1 MESGLASTGLTR
13 MRANGLHFRLHDA
26 ASKKVNHSLNRQVMS
41 MKRFRCMVL
50 VMGAAV
56 LYCLVMADAGDAA
69 FDQIKNAPGS
79 VRTNMYIEVNKD
91 GTATIR
97 EHSEY
102 SIHSREGIKKYGI
115 YAHQYNPAIERH
127 RVLKMET
134 RNGSEVKPV
143 PASLI
148 EDKPVAS
155 NLSGFD
161 EINQFKAAFPDVR
174 EGSVL
179 VVDIQ
184 RVIFRTKLPGLF
196 EFVFKF
202 GGEEHIERAEIE
214 VVSELPLFWE
224 VNDRWDIVD
233 AQQEIGNGVYKL
245 SARNKRSTYF
255 KVVHEEQSLQTD
267 EDFPYLAMSTVKDW
281 RDLGRSMSSLWEP
294 RLKSPLPVQ
303 FKNIANELSS
313 LASEDA
319 KIDTM
324 LNLVSERLRYHG
336 DWRPVEGTDVPRPLA
351 DIGAQGFGDC
361 KDFSAVSAAILRH
374 AGMTAYPVF
383 VERGRHAPTARLI
396 VPRLD
401 AFDHVVVFVR
411 GKDGKSRWFDPTNA
425 FRPSS
430 LIPEDIADRPGLLLA
445 GESSDLVR
453 LPTEDP
459 ALNVDESVDLLQ
471 DQNDGWVKYNLAR
484 RYSGNPAF
492 DVQHRIVFDKI
503 DYASEVE
510 ADIKSSG
517 LRIIDFRMLSD
528 VPGRIEKPFEFTA
541 RFSFLVKDFFYR
553 AGENYF
559 HVLEAPPL
567 VHKLLGIDPER
578 RESSYGGD
586 GVGTDIQ
593 EYRLE
598 SWRVMGAPPDN
609 CLIDTPWYSLRRAVS
624 VESEVLVIRDTAITK
639 KNVIPASM
647 LRADSFSRTAD
658 KIRECFMQVGVII
671 KKKN

>member
-1 MESGLASTGLTR
+1 MPSTGYTCML
-13 MRANGLHFRLHDA
+13 ANGLHFRLLDA
-26 ASKKVNHSLNRQVMS
+26 ASREVNHSLNLLVIG
-41 MKRFRCMVL
+41 MKRFGCMML
-50 VMGAAV
+50 AMGAAV
-56 LYCLVMADAGDAA
+56 LYFLVMADAGDAA
-69 FDQIKNAPGS
+69 FDQIKNAPAS
-79 VRTNMYIEVNKD
+79 VRTNVHIEVKKD

-97 EHSEY
+97 EHHEFF
-102 SIHSREGIKKYGI
+102 IHSHEGIKKYGI
-115 YAHQYNPAIERH
+115 YAHQYNPAIERY

-143 PASLI
+143 PANLI

-161 EINQFKAAFPDVR
+161 AINQLKAAFPDVR

-184 RVIFRTKLPGLF
+184 WVIFRAKLPGLF

-202 GGEEHIERAEIE
+202 GGEDKIDRAEIE

-233 AQQEIGNGVYKL
+233 AQQEIGNGVYRL

-255 KVVHEEQSLQTD
+255 KIIHEEQSLQTD
-267 EDFPYLAMSTVKDW
+267 EDLPYLAMSTVKDW

-294 RLKSPLPVQ
+294 RLKGPLPVP
-303 FKNIANELSS
+303 FKKIANEISS

-324 LNLVSERLRYHG
+324 LNRVSERLRYHG

-351 DIGAQGFGDC
+351 DIGTQGFGDC
-361 KDFSAVSAAILRH
+361 KDFSAVSVAILRH

-383 VERGRHAPTARLI
+383 VERDRHAPTARLI

-401 AFDHVVVFVR
+401 AFDHVVVLVR
-411 GKDGKSRWFDPTNA
+411 GKDGKSRWLDPTNA

-430 LIPEDIADRPGLLLA
+430 LIPEDIADRPGLLIA
-445 GESSDLVR
+445 GESSELVR
-453 LPTEDP
+453 LPAEDP
-459 ALNVDESVDLLQ
+459 ALNVDESISLLQ
-471 DQNDGWVKYNLAR
+471 DRNDGWVKYNLAR
-484 RYSGNPAF
+484 RYSGNAAF
-492 DVQHRIVFDKI
+492 DVQHRIVFEKI
-503 DYASEVE
+503 DYDSEVE
-510 ADIKSSG
+510 AEIKSSG
-517 LRIIDFRMLSD
+517 LRISDFRMLSD
-528 VPGRIEKPFEFTA
+528 VPVKIEKPFEFTS

-559 HVLEAPPL
+559 HALEAPPL
-567 VHKLLGIDPER
+567 VHKLLSIDPER

-586 GVGTDIQ
+586 SVGTDIQ

-598 SWRVMGAPPDN
+598 SWRVVGAPPDN
-609 CLIDTPWYSLRRAVS
+609 CLIDTPWFSVRRVVS
-624 VESEVLVIRDTAITK
+624 IESEVLVIRDTATTK
-639 KNVIPASM
+639 KNVIPVNM
-647 LRADSFSRTAD
+647 LRAESFSRTAD

-671 KKKN
+671 QRKN

>member
-1 MESGLASTGLTR
+1 MNQL
-13 MRANGLHFRLHDA
+13 
-26 ASKKVNHSLNRQVMS
+26 VMS
-41 MKRFRCMVL
+41 MKRFRCMMPVL
-50 VMGAAV
+50 GAAV
-56 LYCLVMADAGDAA
+56 LYFLVMADAGDAA

-79 VRTNMYIEVNKD
+79 VRTNVHIEVKKD

-97 EHSEY
+97 EHYEY
-102 SIHSREGIKKYGI
+102 LIQSREGIKKYGI
-115 YAHQYNPAIERH
+115 YAHQYNPAIERY

-143 PASLI
+143 PANLI

-161 EINQFKAAFPDVR
+161 EINQLKAAFPDVR

-196 EFVFKF
+196 EYVFKF
-202 GGEEHIERAEIE
+202 GGAEHIERAEIE
-214 VVSELPLFWE
+214 VMSELPLFWE
-224 VNDRWDIVD
+224 VNDRWGLVD
-233 AQQEIGNGVYKL
+233 AQQEIDNGVYRL

-255 KVVHEEQSLQTD
+255 NVVHEEQSLQTD
-267 EDFPYLAMSTVKDW
+267 EDLPYLAVSTVKDW

-294 RLKSPLPVQ
+294 RLKGPLPLQ
-303 FKNIANELSS
+303 FKKIANEISS

-324 LNLVSERLRYHG
+324 LDLVSERLRYHG

-351 DIGAQGFGDC
+351 DIGTQGFGDC
-361 KDFSAVSAAILRH
+361 KDLSAVSVAILRH

-401 AFDHVVVFVR
+401 AFDHVAVFVR

-430 LIPEDIADRPGLLLA
+430 LIPEDIAGRPGLLLA
-445 GESSDLVR
+445 GESSGLVR
-453 LPTEDP
+453 LPAEDP
-459 ALNVDESVDLLQ
+459 ALNVEESINLLQ
-471 DQNDGWVKYNLAR
+471 DRNDGWVEYNLAR
-484 RYSGNPAF
+484 RYNGDPAF
-492 DVQHRIVFDKI
+492 DVQHRIVFEKI

-510 ADIKSSG
+510 AEIKSNG
-517 LRIIDFRMLSD
+517 LRISDFRMLSD
-528 VPGRIEKPFEFTA
+528 VPGKIEKPFEFTS
-541 RFSFLVKDFFYR
+541 RFSFLVKNFFYR

-559 HVLEAPPL
+559 HALEVPPL
-567 VHKLLGIDPER
+567 VYMLLSIDPER

-586 GVGTDIQ
+586 RVGTDIQ

-598 SWRVMGAPPDN
+598 SWRVIGAPPDS
-609 CLIDTPWYSLRRAVS
+609 CVIDTPWYSIRRAVS
-624 VESEVLVIRDTAITK
+624 VESDVLVVRDTMITK
-639 KNVIPASM
+639 INVIPVNM
-647 LRADSFSRTAD
+647 LRADSFSQAAD
-658 KIRECFMQVGVII
+658 KVRECFMQVGVII
-671 KKKN
+671 QKKH

>member
-1 MESGLASTGLTR
+1 
-13 MRANGLHFRLHDA
+13 
-26 ASKKVNHSLNRQVMS
+26 
-41 MKRFRCMVL
+41 MKRFRCMMPVL
-50 VMGAAV
+50 GAAV
-56 LYCLVMADAGDAA
+56 LYFLVMADAGDAA
-69 FDQIKNAPGS
+69 FDQIKNAPGA
-79 VRTNMYIEVNKD
+79 VLTNVHIEVKKD
-91 GTATIR
+91 GTASIR
-97 EHSEY
+97 EHYEY

-115 YAHQYNPAIERH
+115 YTQQYNPALERY

-134 RNGSEVKPV
+134 RNGGEVKPV
-143 PASLI
+143 PANLI

-161 EINQFKAAFPDVR
+161 AINQFKAAFPDVR

-184 RVIFRTKLPGLF
+184 RTIFRTKLPGLF
-196 EFVFKF
+196 EYVFKF

-233 AQQEIGNGVYKL
+233 AQQEIGNGVYRV

-267 EDFPYLAMSTVKDW
+267 EDLPYLAMSTVKDW
-281 RDLGRSMSSLWEP
+281 RDLGHSMSSLWES
-294 RLKSPLPVQ
+294 RLKSPLPVP
-303 FKNIANELSS
+303 FRKIANEISP

-351 DIGAQGFGDC
+351 DIGTQGFGDC
-361 KDFSAVSAAILRH
+361 KDFSAVSVAILRH

-445 GESSDLVR
+445 GGSSELVR

-459 ALNVDESVDLLQ
+459 ALNVDESIDLLQ
-471 DQNDGWVKYNLAR
+471 DRNDGWVKYSLAR
-484 RYSGNPAF
+484 RYIGNPAF
-492 DVQHRIVFDKI
+492 EVQHRIVFDKI

-517 LRIIDFRMLSD
+517 LHIIDFRMLSE
-528 VPGRIEKPFEFTA
+528 VPRKIEKPFEFTS
-541 RFSFLVKDFFYR
+541 RFSFLVKNFFYR

-567 VHKLLGIDPER
+567 VHKLLSIDPEK

-586 GVGTDIQ
+586 SVGTDVQ

-598 SWRVMGAPPDN
+598 SWRAMGAPPDN
-609 CLIDTPWYSLRRAVS
+609 CLIDTPWYSIRRAVS
-624 VESEVLVIRDTAITK
+624 MESDVLVVRDTAITK
-639 KNVIPASM
+639 KGVIPVEG
-647 LRADSFSRTAD
+647 LRSEVFT
-658 KIRECFMQVGVII
+658 KTIEKMRECFMQVGVII
-671 KKKN
+671 KKKY

>member
-1 MESGLASTGLTR
+1 MNQL
-13 MRANGLHFRLHDA
+13 
-26 ASKKVNHSLNRQVMS
+26 VMS
-41 MKRFRCMVL
+41 MKRFRCMMPVL
-50 VMGAAV
+50 GAAV
-56 LYCLVMADAGDAA
+56 LYFLVMADAGDAA
-69 FDQIKNAPGS
+69 FDQIKTAPGS
-79 VRTNMYIEVNKD
+79 VRTNVHIEVKKD

-97 EHSEY
+97 EHHEY
-102 SIHSREGIKKYGI
+102 LIRSREGIKKYGI
-115 YAHQYNPAIERH
+115 YAQQYNPAIERY

-143 PASLI
+143 PADLI

-161 EINQFKAAFPDVR
+161 ALNQLKAAFPDVR
-174 EGSVL
+174 VGSVL

-184 RVIFRTKLPGLF
+184 RMIFRTKLPGLF
-196 EFVFKF
+196 EYVFKF
-202 GGEEHIERAEIE
+202 GGEEHVERAEIE
-214 VVSELPLFWE
+214 VVSELPLFRE
-224 VNDRWDIVD
+224 VNDRWDVVD
-233 AQQEIGNGVYKL
+233 LRQETGNGVYRL
-245 SARNKRSTYF
+245 SARNKRPTYF
-255 KVVHEEQSLQTD
+255 KVVNEEQSLQTE

-281 RDLGRSMSSLWEP
+281 RDLGRSMSSLWEA
-294 RLKSPLPVQ
+294 RLKSPLPAP
-303 FKNIANELSS
+303 FKNIANEIAS

-351 DIGAQGFGDC
+351 DIGTQGFGDC
-361 KDFSAVSAAILRH
+361 KDFSAVSVAILRH

-383 VERGRHAPTARLI
+383 VERDRHAPTAPLI

-401 AFDHVVVFVR
+401 AFNHVVVFVR
-411 GKDGKSRWFDPTNA
+411 GKDGKSRWFDPTNEY
-425 FRPSS
+425 RPSS

-445 GESSDLVR
+445 GESSELVR

-459 ALNVDESVDLLQ
+459 ALNVKESVNLLQ
-471 DQNDGWVKYNLAR
+471 DLNDGWVEYHLAR

-492 DVQHRIVFDKI
+492 DVQHRIVFEKL

-510 ADIKSSG
+510 AEIKSNG
-517 LRIIDFRMLSD
+517 LRISDFRMLSD
-528 VPGRIEKPFEFTA
+528 VSGKIEKPFEFTS
-541 RFSFLVKDFFYR
+541 RFSFLVKNIFYR

-559 HVLEAPPL
+559 HALAVPL
-567 VHKLLGIDPER
+567 LVYQLLNIDPER
-578 RESSYGGD
+578 RDSSYGGD
-586 GVGTDIQ
+586 SVGTDIH

-609 CLIDTPWYSLRRAVS
+609 CLIDTPWYSIRRAVS
-624 VESEVLVIRDTAITK
+624 VESEVLVVRDTAITK
-639 KNVIPASM
+639 INVIPVNM
-647 LRADSFSRTAD
+647 LRAESFSRTAD

-671 KKKN
+671 QKKH

>member
-1 MESGLASTGLTR
+1 
-13 MRANGLHFRLHDA
+13 MRANGHRFRLLDA
-26 ASKKVNHSLNRQVMS
+26 ASREEYHSLDQLVMS
-41 MKRFRCMVL
+41 MRRFRCMML
-50 VMGAAV
+50 ALGAAV
-56 LYCLVMADAGDAA
+56 LYLLVMADAGDAA
-69 FDQIKNAPGS
+69 FDQMKNAPGS
-79 VRTNMYIEVNKD
+79 VRTNVHIEVKKD

-97 EHSEY
+97 EHHEFF
-102 SIHSREGIKKYGI
+102 IQSREGINKYGI
-115 YAHQYNPAIERH
+115 YAQQYNPAIERY

-143 PASLI
+143 PANFI

-155 NLSGFD
+155 DLSGFD
-161 EINQFKAAFPDVR
+161 EINQLKAAFPDVR

-184 RVIFRTKLPGLF
+184 RMIFRTKLPGLF

-202 GGEEHIERAEIE
+202 GGADHIERAEIE
-214 VVSELPLFWE
+214 VASELPLFWE

-233 AQQEIGNGVYKL
+233 SQQEIGNGAYRL
-245 SARNKRSTYF
+245 SARNKRPTYF

-267 EDFPYLAMSTVKDW
+267 EDLPYLAMSTVKDW
-281 RDLGRSMSSLWEP
+281 RELGRSLSSLWEP
-294 RLKSPLPVQ
+294 RLKDPLPVP
-303 FKNIANELSS
+303 FKKIANEIAS

-324 LNLVSERLRYHG
+324 LNRVSERLRYHG

-351 DIGAQGFGDC
+351 DIGTQGFGDC

-383 VERGRHAPTARLI
+383 VERGRHAPTARSI

-430 LIPEDIADRPGLLLA
+430 LIPEDIADRPGLLIA
-445 GESSDLVR
+445 GASSGLVR
-453 LPTEDP
+453 LPAEDP
-459 ALNVDESVDLLQ
+459 ALTVDESVSLLQ
-471 DQNDGWVKYNLAR
+471 DRNDGWVKYNLAK
-484 RYSGNPAF
+484 RYSGNAAF
-492 DVQHRIVFDKI
+492 DVQHRIVFEKI
-503 DYASEVE
+503 DYDSEVE
-510 ADIKSSG
+510 AEIKASG
-517 LRIIDFRMLSD
+517 LRISDFRMLSD
-528 VPGRIEKPFEFTA
+528 VPKKIEKPFEFTS

-559 HVLEAPPL
+559 HALEAPPL
-567 VHKLLGIDPER
+567 VYKLLSIDPER

-586 GVGTDIQ
+586 SVGTDIQ

-624 VESEVLVIRDTAITK
+624 IENEVLVVRDTAITK
-639 KNVIPASM
+639 KNVIPVNM
-647 LRADSFSRTAD
+647 LRADSFSRAAD

-671 KKKN
+671 QKKH